1 MAIGLRFAPLSD
13 SAYTRRRLIQT
24 GAAGAAAGALSRVPV
39 AEAKAP
45 NGKARKRRADVIVVG
60 AGLAGL
66 SAARRIAAAGKSVI
80 VIEARNRVGGRT
92 FNHDL
97 GKGRWSELG
106 ATFIGPTQDHI
117 LALAKDVGVA
127 LFDTYDTGNDVY
139 HTGGKNEYYSDSS
152 ALGSLYGTAPQDPT
166 VTGDIAKVVMDLDNM
181 SQSVPVDAPWTA
193 QNAQLWDSQ
202 TLYSFVDQDA
212 LPDSPAADKK
222 KFMKLVS
229 IATEPIFGAEARDV
243 SLLFTLFYIAA
254 SGNETTT
261 GTFERNF
268 DTRAGGQQWRCHGGT
283 QLIAIRVAKH
293 LGHRRLFLDT
303 PARRIVQS
311 RSGVRVDSDH
321 ASFHGKQVIVAIPPP
336 LAGNIRY
343 EPLLPPLRAQV
354 TQRMPMGTLMKAE
367 AIYDKPFWRSDG
379 LTGQGLNEDGP
390 ISVTFDISPPDAS
403 LGVLMGFIG
412 GDRARD
418 FQRLPAKTRKQQA
431 LQGLA
436 DMFGPQALKPKAYLE
451 FSWVTQEWTRGC
463 PVSVLGP
470 GTLYEFGPAI
480 RTPVGRIH
488 WAGTETST
496 YWNGY
501 MDGAV
506 RSGQRAAGEV
516 LARL

>member
-1 MAIGLRFAPLSD
+1 LSE
-13 SAYTRRRLIQT
+13 SGYTRRRLIQT
-24 GAAGAAAGALSRVPV
+24 GTAGAVAGALAGGGV
-39 AEAKAP
+39 AEAKKHKP
-45 NGKARKRRADVIVVG
+45 KPRKRRADVIVVG

-66 SAARRIAAAGKSVI
+66 TAARRVAAAGRSVI

-92 FNHDL
+92 FNHNL
-97 GKGRWSELG
+97 GRGRWSELG

-117 LALAKDVGVA
+117 LGLAKDVGVK
-127 LFDTYDTGNDVY
+127 LFDTYDKGNNVY
-139 HTGGKNEYYSDSS
+139 HTGGMNEYYSD
-152 ALGSLYGTAPQDPT
+152 APVLGVDNPLGTAPNDPK
-166 VTGDIAKVVMDLDNM
+166 VLPHIAKIVTDLDNM

-193 QNAQLWDSQ
+193 QNAQDWDGQ
-202 TLYSFVDQDA
+202 TLYSWIKDDDPSAPDQ
-212 LPDSPAADKK
+212 
-222 KFMKLVS
+222 FWKLVS
-229 IATEPIFGAEARDV
+229 IATEPIFGAEARDL

-254 SGNETTT
+254 SGNEKNP

-268 DTRAGGQQWRCHGGT
+268 NTRNGGQQWRCHGGT
-283 QLIAIRVAKH
+283 QLIAIRVAKQ
-293 LGHRRLFLDT
+293 LGHKRVVLNA

-311 RSGVRVDSDH
+311 KTGVRVDSDH
-321 ASFHGKQVIVAIPPP
+321 ASFYGKHVIVAIPPP
-336 LAGNIRY
+336 LAGRIRY
-343 EPLLPPLRAQV
+343 HPLLPQNRDQL
-354 TQRMPMGTLMKAE
+354 TQRMPMGTLIKAE
-367 AIYDKPFWRSDG
+367 AIYHKPFWRGDG

-412 GDRARD
+412 GDRARA
-418 FQRLPAKTRKQQA
+418 FQRLPARTRRQQA

-436 DMFGPQALKPKAYLE
+436 DMYGPKALHPKEYLE

-480 RTPVGRIH
+480 RKPVGRIH
-488 WAGTETST
+488 WAGTETSG

-506 RSGQRAAGEV
+506 RSGKRAAREV
-516 LARL
+516 LERL